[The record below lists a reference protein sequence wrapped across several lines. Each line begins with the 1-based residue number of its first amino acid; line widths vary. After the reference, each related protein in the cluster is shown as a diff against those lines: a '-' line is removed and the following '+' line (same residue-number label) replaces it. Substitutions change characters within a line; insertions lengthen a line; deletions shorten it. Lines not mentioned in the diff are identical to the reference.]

1 MEKKEQAMEGKI
13 LVLLRRHNRIEDI
26 LPSLEK
32 IAQPGMKVVFLIPYP
47 AKLWPWLRDHW
58 VTTESSREAIVLGKK
73 IADEYSWEAQ
83 KELAEQKIALARD
96 VLQKR
101 QVEVDATICASSMK
115 RAIEDHNVDGE
126 AQLVLLHAGSNH
138 LLINILRRT
147 FFSFGAFKRRV
158 FRPML
163 LVYPGQ

>member
-138 LLINILRRT
+138 LLINILRRS

>member
-73 IADEYSWEAQ
+73 I
-83 KELAEQKIALARD
+83 
-96 VLQKR
+96 
-101 QVEVDATICASSMK
+101 
-115 RAIEDHNVDGE
+115 
-126 AQLVLLHAGSNH
+126 
-138 LLINILRRT
+138 
-147 FFSFGAFKRRV
+147 SFGAFKRRV